1 MQHKQLLV
9 LAKGRAQ
16 MCGSKFLYFAFSCR
30 NIRLNPFVLDFSD
43 DPSPRLSAQAQ
54 AAEDILDKYRNA
66 IKRTSPSEGALVN
79 YDSGGENLAFIVL
92 TDIVFP
98 P

>member
-1 MQHKQLLV
+1 MRRCKFFVFCFQVGITPSLV
-9 LAKGRAQ
+9 LLFIMA
-16 MCGSKFLYFAFSCR
+16 
-30 NIRLNPFVLDFSD
+30 FSD

-79 YDSGGENLAFIVL
+79 YDSGGENLTFIVL
-92 TDIVFP
+92 TNIVSP
-98 P
+98 S

>member
-1 MQHKQLLV
+1 MH
-9 LAKGRAQ
+9 LAFRWHNPW
-16 MCGSKFLYFAFSCR
+16 FT
-30 NIRLNPFVLDFSD
+30 PFVYNDFPD

-79 YDSGGENLAFIVL
+79 YDSGGENLMSVVL
-92 TDIVFP
+92 TNIVSP
-98 P
+98 S

>member
-1 MQHKQLLV
+1 MHGCTFFCILLSV
-9 LAKGRAQ
+9 GITQGLLLLFI
-16 MCGSKFLYFAFSCR
+16 MTF
-30 NIRLNPFVLDFSD
+30 PD

-79 YDSGGENLAFIVL
+79 YDSGGENLMFIVL
-92 TDIVFP
+92 TNIVSP
-98 P
+98 S